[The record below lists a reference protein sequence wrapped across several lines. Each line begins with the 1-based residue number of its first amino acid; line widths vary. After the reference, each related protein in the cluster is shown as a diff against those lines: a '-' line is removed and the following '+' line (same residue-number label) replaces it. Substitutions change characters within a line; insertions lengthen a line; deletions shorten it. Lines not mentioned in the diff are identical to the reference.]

1 MVNNRR
7 KRNDDTRKLW
17 DEDPEIPQLQKS
29 RKRAFILATFIVFS
43 FFIISIRLFDL
54 MVLQHESLSK
64 KARQQYLRSKTLKPQ
79 RGVIWDRNTKEMA
92 INIETDSLFA
102 VPSEVDDIAALSS
115 KLAPVIKVSANDLN
129 TTFIAKKDKDFVWLL
144 RKMDEETSRNVSSLK
159 ARERLIKEIGLVT
172 ETKRYYPKGQTASH
186 LLGYTNIDNKGISGL
201 ELTYDEYM
209 RGEEKKVSG
218 GRDARG
224 NKLSQGLEDS
234 LSGNSILLTIDEGL
248 QYIVER
254 ELSRAMTDWQAAAAV
269 AIMMNPMTGEILAMA
284 NRPAYDPNFPKESTD
299 SERRN
304 RGVTDMYEPGST
316 LKAVLA
322 SAAFE
327 EGAVKLD
334 QQFDCSRGFI
344 VVGGKPIKDVHRNG
358 VLTFQNVIKK
368 SSNVGS
374 IQIGMRLGKEKY
386 YSYLKKFGFGDKSGI
401 DMPGEAG
408 GMLRAP
414 AKWSGTSIGAIS
426 IGQEIGVTPL
436 QLVRAYSAIANGGFL
451 MKPYIVSEIISDTGE
466 VIKKN
471 DPVIVER
478 VISARTAGV
487 ITDILKGVTEEGG
500 TGKNAEITG
509 NLVAGK
515 TGTAQKVDPDTGRYS
530 KDKFISSFVGF
541 APADKPEIA
550 LVVVVYEPKGAT
562 YGGVVAAPVFKRI
575 VENAFAYLNIPM
587 ESDKNHIL
595 LVKSSR

>member
-1 MVNNRR
+1 MVNRRR
-7 KRNDDTRKLW
+7 KKDDSTRKLW
-17 DEDPEIPQLQKS
+17 DEDPTVPQSQKS
-29 RKRAFILATFIVFS
+29 RKRAYILATAIVFS
-43 FFIISIRLFDL
+43 FLIISLRLFDL
-54 MVLQHESLSK
+54 MILQHETLSG

-79 RGVIWDRNTKEMA
+79 RGVIWDRNMKEMA
-92 INIETDSLFA
+92 INVETDSLFA
-102 VPSEVDDIAALSS
+102 VPSEVDDIASLSS

-129 TTFIAKKDKDFVWLL
+129 TTFIAKKDKNFIWLL

-159 ARERLIKEIGLVT
+159 SRERLIKEIGLLT

-186 LLGYTNIDNKGISGL
+186 LLGFTNIDNKGISGI

-209 RGEEKKVSG
+209 RGTEKKISSS
-218 GRDARG
+218 RDARG
-224 NKLSQGLEDS
+224 NSLSQGLEDG
-234 LSGNSILLTIDEGL
+234 LSGSSILLTIDEGL

-254 ELSRAMTDWQAAAAV
+254 EITRAMEEWNASAAV

-284 NRPAYDPNFPKESTD
+284 NRPAYDPNFSNESSD

-304 RGVTDMYEPGST
+304 RGVTDIYEPGST
-316 LKAVLA
+316 LKAFLA

-327 EGAVKLD
+327 EGVVKLD
-334 QQFDCSRGFI
+334 QKFDCSKGFI

-358 VLTFQNVIKK
+358 VLSFQDVIKK

-374 IQIGMRLGKEKY
+374 VQIGLKLGKEKY

-401 DMPGEAG
+401 DMPGEVG
-408 GMLRAP
+408 GILRSP

-436 QLVRAYSAIANGGFL
+436 QLVTAYSAIANGGSL
-451 MKPYIVSEIISDTGE
+451 MKPYVVSEIISATGE
-466 VIKKN
+466 IIKRN
-471 DPVIVER
+471 DPVEVET
-478 VISARTAGV
+478 VISVRTAG
-487 ITDILKGVTEEGG
+487 IIKDILKGVTEEGG

-515 TGTAQKVDPDTGRYS
+515 TGTAQKVDSATGRYS

-550 LVVVVYEPKGAT
+550 LIVVIHEPKGAS

-595 LVKSSR
+595 LVNSSR